1 MCKILLIED
10 ARIIREPLTR
20 LLTGEGFEVFAA
32 ADGSE
37 AMARLREQAADLIL
51 LDVLMPRMDGVAF
64 LSALRA
70 DPLRRHVPVIGL
82 TGISDTSQLSR
93 LRELGVLTILHK
105 VRFTF
110 DGLVE
115 EIRRHLGERVPA

>member
-1 MCKILLIED
+1 MVED
-10 ARIIREPLTR
+10 AMIIREPLTR
-20 LLTGEGFEVFAA
+20 LLAAEGFEVFAA
-32 ADGSE
+32 ADGRE
-37 AMARLREQAADLIL
+37 AMAHLSEHAADLIL

-70 DPLRRHVPVIGL
+70 DPLLRHLPVIGL
-82 TGISDTSQLSR
+82 TGISDTSRLSR
-93 LRELGVLTILHK
+93 LRELGVVTILYK